1 MKAVPRAVVKLGGS
15 LADSR
20 LLVHWLRAVVRAR
33 SGQIAIVPGG
43 GVFAEQVRSVQHR
56 WRLPDAVAH
65 RMAILAM
72 EQYGLA
78 LAARSRAL
86 VPCSSMAA
94 IERAFERGLV
104 PVWQPLEMV
113 DRATDIARSWRV
125 TSDALAA
132 WLAGRLRARV
142 LVLVKSC
149 PIDRADSAAA
159 VELARRGIVDAA
171 LPAQLRRSGAA
182 LAVVDKREWR
192 RLPQLLAPHA
202 D

>member
-1 MKAVPRAVVKLGGS
+1 MKAPRAVVKLGGS
-15 LADSR
+15 LADSTV
-20 LLVHWLRAVVRAR
+20 LIHWLRTVVRAGAGR
-33 SGQIAIVPGG
+33 TAIVPGG
-43 GVFAEQVRSVQHR
+43 GAFADQVRVLQRR
-56 WRLPDAVAH
+56 WDLSDAVAH

-78 LAARSRAL
+78 LAARTRGL
-86 VPCSSMAA
+86 VPCASMAA

-104 PVWQPLEMV
+104 PVWQPLAMV

-125 TSDALAA
+125 TSDTLAA
-132 WLAGRLRARV
+132 WLAGRLGARV

-149 PIDRADSAAA
+149 PIERADSAAA

-182 LAVVDKREWR
+182 LAVVDKRQWR
-192 RLPQLLAPHA
+192 RLPQLLAP